1 MVLYQQLK
9 RVGRGGGHMAHAWS
23 YHWSGECMHAETEAK
38 PRQVADEVAERIER
52 LILDGV
58 LKAGQAL
65 PSERR
70 LTEKLGV
77 SRTALREGLKLL
89 RAREIIHTAQGKGSF
104 VARISQVDAGPLMHL
119 FNSQPRTLYDL
130 LEVRSLLEA
139 DSARLA
145 ALRGTEADF
154 IMIRRRYDDM
164 VNAQAADTATHAHL
178 DHAFHLAIC
187 EASHN
192 PVLVHTLQSLN
203 DLMLGSVF
211 ACVNNL
217 YHRAPEKR
225 QIDKQHAR
233 LFNAVIGRQ
242 PEQARRAAADHV
254 DSVRQNLAEIEQEEQ
269 RLVRATLRL
278 EGWT

>member
-1 MVLYQQLK
+1 M
-9 RVGRGGGHMAHAWS
+9 
-23 YHWSGECMHAETEAK
+23 
-38 PRQVADEVAERIER
+38 
-52 LILDGV
+52 
-58 LKAGQAL
+58 
-65 PSERR
+65 
-70 LTEKLGV
+70 
-77 SRTALREGLKLL
+77 
-89 RAREIIHTAQGKGSF
+89 
-104 VARISQVDAGPLMHL
+104 ARISKVDAGPLMHL

-145 ALRGTEADF
+145 ALRGTQADF
-154 IMIRRRYDDM
+154 IMIRRRYDEM
-164 VNAQAADTATHAHL
+164 VNAQSADTATHAHL

-217 YHRAPEKR
+217 YHREPEKR

-233 LFNAVIGRQ
+233 LFNAVIARQ

-278 EGWT
+278 EGWA

>member
-1 MVLYQQLK
+1 MY
-9 RVGRGGGHMAHAWS
+9 
-23 YHWSGECMHAETEAK
+23 AETEEK

-89 RAREIIHTAQGKGSF
+89 RAREIIHTSQGKGSF
-104 VARISQVDAGPLMHL
+104 VAQISKVDAGPLMHL

-139 DSARLA
+139 ESARLA
-145 ALRGTEADF
+145 AIRGTEAEF
-154 IMIRRRYDDM
+154 IMIRRRYDEM
-164 VNAQAADTATHAHL
+164 VAAQGADTDTTTHAHL

-192 PVLVHTLQSLN
+192 PVLVHTLQSLT
-203 DLMLGSVF
+203 DLLLGSVF

-217 YHRAPEKR
+217 YHREPEKR
-225 QIDKQHAR
+225 QIDRQHTR
-233 LFNAVIGRQ
+233 LFNAVTGRQ
-242 PEQARRAAADHV
+242 PEQARKAAADHV
-254 DSVRQNLAEIEQEEQ
+254 DSVRQSLSDIEQEEQ